1 MTCDVIRCELMTC
14 DVIGCDVVRCDV
26 GSCDLSRG
34 ECSKCGRTLDTLT
47 ITESDVKLLKQEF
60 YEKSIVGT

>member
-1 MTCDVIRCELMTC
+1 MTC

-26 GSCDLSRG
+26 VRCDVVTCDLFRG